1 MYYKQTIVE
10 IAESNRTEYWL
21 YKALTH
27 NLMIPEKSEYTSW
40 VIE

>member
-10 IAESNRTEYWL
+10 AESDRTEYWL

-27 NLMIPEKSEYTSW
+27 NLMIFEKLEYTSW